1 MLKWLQQRNNTVYMV
16 SFLMMI
22 VSPILM
28 YCAVKG
34 GQPAWI
40 YFPLAV
46 FILANILLLLV
57 R

>member
-1 MLKWLQQRNNTVYMV
+1 MFKWLQQRNNTVYMV

-28 YCAVKG
+28 YFAVKG